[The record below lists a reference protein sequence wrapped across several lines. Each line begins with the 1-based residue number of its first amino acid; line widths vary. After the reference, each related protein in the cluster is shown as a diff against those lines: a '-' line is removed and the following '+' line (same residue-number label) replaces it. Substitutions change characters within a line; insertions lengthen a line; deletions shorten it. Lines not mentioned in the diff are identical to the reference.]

1 MKKEVALVPSS
12 NTSSNRGS
20 VRSIKLFKRL
30 PTLRSPKEKDSYPI
44 ISDEVKKEYGPTFE
58 EDFRILEQVLEPSFT
73 KFDVKALQMQNRF
86 RRQQVILITTGFL
99 VTSLGAVQASFSEL
113 KWPGILEAIL
123 AGVLTIFA
131 QYARNS
137 KAQEKFMN
145 TRLIAESLRAEY
157 FLFLAR
163 MHPYRTDDVD
173 ERRRVLNQRVGAIC
187 RQRGN

>member
-1 MKKEVALVPSS
+1 MTTEVTTVPPAKTPGNMLSI
-12 NTSSNRGS
+12 RE
-20 VRSIKLFKRL
+20 IKLFKRL
-30 PTLRSPKEKDSYPI
+30 PTLRSPKEQDSTPI

-58 EDFRILEQVLEPSFT
+58 EDFRILGQVLEPSFT
-73 KFDVKALQMQNRF
+73 KFDVRALQMQNRF
-86 RRQQVILITTGFL
+86 RRQQVLLIAVGFL
-99 VTSLGAVQASFSEL
+99 VTSFGAIQATFSGL
-113 KWPGILEAIL
+113 KWPGIVEAIL

-137 KAQEKFMN
+137 KTQEKFMN

-163 MHPYRTDDVD
+163 IHPYRTDNVD
-173 ERRRVLNQRVGAIC
+173 ERRKMLTQRVAAIC